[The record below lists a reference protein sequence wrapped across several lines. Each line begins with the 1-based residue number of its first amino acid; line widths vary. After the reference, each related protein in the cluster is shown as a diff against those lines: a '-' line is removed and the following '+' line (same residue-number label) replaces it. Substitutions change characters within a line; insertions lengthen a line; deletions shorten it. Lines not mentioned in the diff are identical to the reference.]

1 MKKAGELLGSF
12 FDQSLMR
19 SAQAYSEFFSAWKRI
34 VGDHLAAHSRIV
46 ELEKTVLV
54 VEADHPGWIQLI
66 QMNANQKA
74 YTIVDEI
81 LAFDAIFFMIACF
94 VAFLALKG
102 KKRSPAKKILEN
114 ISDGSFLLAISTMV
128 VAITLVVYSMV

>member
-1 MKKAGELLGSF
+1 MTESSVKEEIETSISVDVF
-12 FDQSLMR
+12 SV
-19 SAQAYSEFFSAWKRI
+19 SAAM
-34 VGDHLAAHSRIV
+34 VGVCL
-46 ELEKTVLV
+46 TV
-54 VEADHPGWIQLI
+54 IQLI

-114 ISDGSFLLAISTMV
+114 VSDGSFLLAISTMV